1 MHIRRARAEDARA
14 IAPLLSELGYPT
26 NADAIAARFARVDLS
41 SDDIAWLAFD
51 SAYSDGTAIGFAAG
65 HLMWPYELDRPVAEL
80 TALVVDPS
88 RRGEGAGRAL
98 VAVFEAWATAAGS
111 ARATVA
117 SAFRRTGAHAFYER
131 LGYEQLAKKFE
142 KSF

>member
-1 MHIRRARAEDARA
+1 MHIRIARADDAHA
-14 IAPLLSELGYPT
+14 ITPLLSQLGYPT
-26 NADAIAARFARVDLS
+26 NADAIAARFARVALS
-41 SDDIAWLAFD
+41 TDDIAWLALD
-51 SAYSDGTAIGFAAG
+51 DDGTAIGFAAG

-80 TALVVDPS
+80 TALVVDS
-88 RRGEGAGRAL
+88 TRRGGGTGRAL
-98 VAVFEAWATAAGS
+98 VEAFEEWATAAGS
-111 ARATVA
+111 VRAAVA